1 MRLVTTLLLT
11 GVMSNSLVLAT
22 EDQGMNFRGEAA
34 LEAWAF
40 SSDGAQGQA
49 RENVAGRLSISL
61 WKTFNGGN
69 DTLSITPFVRIDG
82 TDSTRSHA
90 DLREAAWVHPA
101 GSLEL
106 RAGIRQVFWG
116 VTEGTHLVD
125 IINQTDA
132 VDSLDGE
139 QKLGQPMLNLSL
151 EHGTSLL
158 DFFVLTGSRER
169 TFPGADG
176 RLRLPLLVD
185 KNLTQYESSHEN
197 RHIDLAARW
206 QITADKIRIG
216 ISGFSGTA
224 REPELQVV
232 IDPTR
237 ISYAPDGIPTG
248 FQSGYQPVFAPY
260 YPVIQQAGLDLQV
273 TQGDLLWKVEAVQR
287 HGYARTYHASNSGM
301 EYTQVG
307 AFGTTLDVGWLA
319 EYLHDNRGEMS
330 TSAFEHDVLIGWRI
344 AFNNTASSEILA
356 SMIVDDH
363 TGETLFSLEGA
374 HRLGEN
380 LRIALE
386 MRHFSHTPSPQS
398 TFDFLTQPD
407 LVNKLRPLANDDF
420 IRIEATW
427 FF

>member
-11 GVMSNSLVLAT
+11 GAMSNSLVLAA
-22 EDQGMNFRGEAA
+22 EDQRMNLRGEAA
-34 LEAWAF
+34 LESWAF

-49 RENVAGRLSISL
+49 RENVAGSLSINL
-61 WKTFNGGN
+61 WKTFNDGH
-69 DTLSITPFVRIDG
+69 DTLSITPFARIDG
-82 TDSTRSHA
+82 TDSARSHV
-90 DLREAAWVHPA
+90 DLREAAWVHAA
-101 GSLEL
+101 GNLEL

-132 VDSLDGE
+132 VESLDGE

-176 RLRLPLLVD
+176 RLRLPLVVD

-197 RHIDLAARW
+197 RHVDLAARW
-206 QITADKIRIG
+206 QITADKVRIG

-224 REPELQVV
+224 REPELQAV

-237 ISYAPDGIPTG
+237 LSYAPGGIPVG
-248 FQSGYQPVFAPY
+248 FQPGYQPVFAAY
-260 YPVIQQAGLDLQV
+260 YPVIQQTGLDLQA

-287 HGYARTYHASNSGM
+287 HGYARTYHASNTGM

-319 EYLHDNRGEMS
+319 EYLHDSRGEMS
-330 TSAFEHDVLIGWRI
+330 TSAFEHDVLIGLRI
-344 AFNNTASSEILA
+344 AFNNTASSEILT

-363 TGETLFSLEGA
+363 TGETLFCLEGA

-398 TFDFLTQPD
+398 TFDFLIQPD
-407 LVNKLRPLANDDF
+407 LVHKLRPLADDDF